1 MEKYTG
7 KSFHQSINED
17 RFLYYGIAILM
28 VVFYHLYCQT
38 NLGVV
43 APFSYGVIGVD
54 IFLFFSGYGLCYS
67 YEKNSLKEFY
77 CRRFKRIMPIF
88 WIHFFLTVIEYFS
101 CGGAR
106 FTFLEFLCNFLCIP
120 PFYGIGGTFVDWFTA
135 AILQFY
141 LFFPILYLLVKKVF
155 FPIFLISVLF
165 AMVLLYQGNLTWQQ
179 YCFIDRI
186 PIFLIG
192 IAFNLYSK
200 EKTKLK
206 WFSCISFCIG
216 VAVFALWNVPY
227 RSFLVYSLT
236 CPLFICLMYLIVA
249 NRYIVNNLIV
259 CKVLNKIKL
268 FGKSSLEIYYGN
280 GNANI
285 VMRFCQNSYEI
296 LLVSAFLTILYS
308 YILYCVN
315 KDFKRLFYGKKI

>member
-1 MEKYTG
+1 MEKYTV
-7 KSFHQSINED
+7 KSFRQSINED
-17 RFLYYGIAILM
+17 RFLYYGIAILL
-28 VVFYHLYCQT
+28 VVFYHLHCYT
-38 NLGVV
+38 NLGIV
-43 APFSYGVIGVD
+43 APFSHGAIGVD

-77 CRRFKRIMPIF
+77 WRRFKRIMPIF

-101 CGGAR
+101 CGGAK
-106 FTFLEFLCNFLCIP
+106 FTLLEFLCNFLCIP

-155 FPIFLISVLF
+155 FPIFLIFVLF
-165 AMVLLYQGNLTWQQ
+165 AMAMLYQGNLTWQQ

-192 IAFNLYSK
+192 IAFYLYPK

-206 WFSCISFCIG
+206 WLLSISFCIG
-216 VAVFALWNVPY
+216 VAVLLWRHVPY
-227 RSFLVYSLT
+227 RSFLAYSLT
-236 CPLFICLMYLIVA
+236 CPLLIFLIYLIIA
-249 NRYIVNNLIV
+249 NRYIVKNRIV
-259 CKVLNKIKL
+259 CKILNKINS

-285 VMRFCQNSYEI
+285 AMRFCQNSYEI
-296 LLVSAFLTILYS
+296 FIVYALLTILYS

-315 KDFKRLFYGKKI
+315 KDFKRLL

>member
-1 MEKYTG
+1 MEKFTA
-7 KSFHQSINED
+7 KSFRQSINED
-17 RFLYYGIAILM
+17 RYLYYGIAILL
-28 VVFYHLYCQT
+28 VVFYHIHCYT
-38 NLGVV
+38 NLSIV
-43 APFSYGVIGVD
+43 APFSQGAIGVD

-77 CRRFKRIMPIF
+77 WRRFKRIMPIF
-88 WIHFFLTVIEYFS
+88 WIHFFLTVIEHIS
-101 CGGAR
+101 CGETR
-106 FTFLEFLCNFLCIP
+106 FTLLEFLCNFLCIP

-141 LFFPILYLLVKKVF
+141 LFFPVLYLLVKKVF

-165 AMVLLYQGNLTWQQ
+165 AMVMLYYGNLTWQQ

-192 IAFNLYSK
+192 IAFYLYPK
-200 EKTKLK
+200 EKNKLK
-206 WFSCISFCIG
+206 WLLSISFCFG
-216 VAVFALWNVPY
+216 VAVLLWRHVPY
-227 RSFLVYSLT
+227 RSFLAYSLT
-236 CPLFICLMYLIVA
+236 CPLFIFLIYLIVA
-249 NRYIVNNLIV
+249 NRYIVKNRIV
-259 CKVLNKIKL
+259 CEIQNMINS

-296 LLVSAFLTILYS
+296 LIVYTLLTILYS

-315 KDFKRLFYGKKI
+315 KDFKRLL